1 MSWNDRFF
9 RTFWPQVGPAFTANR
24 AQTNQEIRSLF
35 RLVRLPAGARILDVP
50 CGFGRHAVALARRGF
65 RVTGVD
71 ISSDLLAQARETAAS
86 KGVSVE
92 FRQADMRRMA
102 YRQRF
107 DAVLNLFTSFG
118 YYGDAEDLQVL
129 KGFHRALRPG
139 GWLVL
144 DVLNRDWLVRHFE
157 PRERLQEGNFVVSQK
172 RSFDFATSVLTLEWT
187 ARRGRVRM
195 EGTCRVRHYSC
206 HELVGLLGQA
216 GFSRVRP
223 FGGLNGKP
231 LSFDSR
237 RLVLTARR

>member
-24 AQTNQEIRSLF
+24 AQTNQEIRSLI

-118 YYGDAEDLQVL
+118 YYGDTEDLQVL

-157 PRERLQEGNFVVSQK
+157 PRERLPRRRYHCPK
-172 RSFDFATSVLTLEWT
+172 RPQ
-187 ARRGRVRM
+187 
-195 EGTCRVRHYSC
+195 CRPRAIRDRSRHCIS
-206 HELVGLLGQA
+206 LDP
-216 GFSRVRP
+216 RP
-223 FGGLNGKP
+223 
-231 LSFDSR
+231 S
-237 RLVLTARR
+237 

>member
-24 AQTNQEIRSLF
+24 AQTNQEIRSLI

-107 DAVLNLFTSFG
+107 DAVLNLFTSLATTGMPKTCRCSKVFIVPCG
-118 YYGDAEDLQVL
+118 
-129 KGFHRALRPG
+129 PSG
-139 GWLVL
+139 GSSWTSSIGTG
-144 DVLNRDWLVRHFE
+144 W
-157 PRERLQEGNFVVSQK
+157 
-172 RSFDFATSVLTLEWT
+172 FATSSP
-187 ARRGRVRM
+187 G
-195 EGTCRVRHYSC
+195 S
-206 HELVGLLGQA
+206 
-216 GFSRVRP
+216 
-223 FGGLNGKP
+223 
-231 LSFDSR
+231 DSR
-237 RLVLTARR
+237 RGTLLFLRSGASTSQPASLPWSGRRVAVGSEWRELAGCATIHAMNW